1 MASIEIYTTPTCYY
15 CTAAKALLRRKGV
28 AFNEIDVYGN
38 PELRALM
45 TQRAGGSRTVPQIFI
60 GDTHVG
66 GCDDLMAL
74 DQRGG
79 LLPAFDQQQNVLS
92 QGCMHV
98 RRYLP
103 DRTGA
108 QATINQQLGQRQKTQ
123 LCVAGGHELVGL
135 RNVLALHKFGL

>member
-1 MASIEIYTTPTCYY
+1 MADDDAARLL
-15 CTAAKALLRRKGV
+15 TAQIRH
-28 AFNEIDVYGN
+28 
-38 PELRALM
+38 
-45 TQRAGGSRTVPQIFI
+45 QR
-60 GDTHVG
+60 
-66 GCDDLMAL
+66 
-74 DQRGG
+74 QRGG

-123 LCVAGGHELVGL
+123 LCVAGGDELIGL
-135 RNVLALHKFGL
+135 RNAVALHQLALQRL